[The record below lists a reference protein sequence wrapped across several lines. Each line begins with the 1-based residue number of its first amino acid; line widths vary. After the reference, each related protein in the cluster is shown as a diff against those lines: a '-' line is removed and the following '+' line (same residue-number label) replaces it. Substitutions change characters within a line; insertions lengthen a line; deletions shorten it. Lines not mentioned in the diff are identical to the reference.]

1 MKEDTFVKIDFRI
14 SISDRLL
21 EGQSQVAALNSQQQG
36 GCSYYNGQSV
46 CSSKAEYFSTRE
58 SLMFVHCSWWP

>member
-1 MKEDTFVKIDFRI
+1 MQEDTSIKIDFWI

-21 EGQSQVAALNSQQQG
+21 EGQSQVAALNGQQQG

-46 CSSKAEYFSTRE
+46 CSSKQSISAHKN
-58 SLMFVHCSWWP
+58 L